1 MVLSANESL
10 YRVWASRNRWS
21 EDLRCDC
28 DEPATFSI
36 SRTDENPGRSFRG
49 CPNFKI
55 VINFLL
61 QLKSNKCDFF
71 MWLDPPLPNQRYK
84 ETMWKLYV
92 ELDQEK
98 ASKEMHMQMLKV
110 LKLML
115 VMMVVML
122 GMLLVLLVVVKK
134 D

>member
-1 MVLSANESL
+1 MVASANESL
-10 YRVWASRNRWS
+10 YRAWASRNRWS

-49 CPNFKI
+49 CPNFK
-55 VINFLL
+55 
-61 QLKSNKCDFF
+61 QKSKKYDFF

-92 ELDQEK
+92 ELDQAK

-110 LKLML
+110 LKLI
-115 VMMVVML
+115 VTP
-122 GMLLVLLVVVKK
+122 
-134 D
+134 

>member
-1 MVLSANESL
+1 
-10 YRVWASRNRWS
+10 
-21 EDLRCDC
+21 
-28 DEPATFSI
+28 
-36 SRTDENPGRSFRG
+36 
-49 CPNFKI
+49 
-55 VINFLL
+55 
-61 QLKSNKCDFF
+61 

-92 ELDQEK
+92 ELDQAK

>member
-1 MVLSANESL
+1 MVQSANESL
-10 YRVWASRNRWS
+10 YRAWASRNRWS

-36 SRTDENPGRSFRG
+36 SRTDENLGRSFKG
-49 CPNFKI
+49 CPNF
-55 VINFLL
+55 
-61 QLKSNKCDFF
+61 QA
-71 MWLDPPLPNQRYK
+71 
-84 ETMWKLYV
+84 
-92 ELDQEK
+92 K
-98 ASKEMHMQMLKV
+98 ATKEMHMQMLKV

-122 GMLLVLLVVVKK
+122 GILLVLLVVVKK